1 MDFVRRP
8 VSHTTRD
15 SQVQIE
21 SFHVNQSEIEAVEQ
35 FKQVMFKYVL
45 LKEACGPEKLL
56 VDLKTYCGMTL
67 PSIPKV
73 ECSNVV
79 YLSVVDL
86 HADTL
91 EAMKKVVAK
100 LHEEYM
106 LFASVNYLVLVGDQK
121 TYVRINELKHEYGSE
136 FDWVILFIGD
146 WHLLSNYQSM
156 LMKVYYDAGLKELAE
171 SNGHRGET
179 LTSIKK
185 CSSFKRTHQFLVQA
199 WEAVYRQ
206 MFKSFTCAC
215 DSETLSI
222 SDILSAAK
230 ANMLCYE
237 GSAVDTSTDH
247 MKVYLERNGRT
258 HSNLFKEFQSWV
270 GKLAEEDPNWKF
282 SANFVFRDLLSY
294 MFPCVVD
301 CGS

>member
-1 MDFVRRP
+1 MCVGGWAPPLKYGSRQVSDSQVDFVRRP

-136 FDWVILFIGD
+136 FDWLIPFIGD
-146 WHLLSNYQSM
+146 WHLLSNYQSV

-171 SNGHRGET
+171 SSGHRGET
-179 LTSIKK
+179 LTSTKK

-230 ANMLCYE
+230 ANML
-237 GSAVDTSTDH
+237 
-247 MKVYLERNGRT
+247 
-258 HSNLFKEFQSWV
+258 
-270 GKLAEEDPNWKF
+270 
-282 SANFVFRDLLSY
+282 
-294 MFPCVVD
+294 
-301 CGS
+301 